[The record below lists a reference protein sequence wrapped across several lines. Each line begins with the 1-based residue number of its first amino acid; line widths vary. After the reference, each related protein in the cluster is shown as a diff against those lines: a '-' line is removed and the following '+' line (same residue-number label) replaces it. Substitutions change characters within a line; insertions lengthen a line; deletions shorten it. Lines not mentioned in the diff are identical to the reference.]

1 MLHNQGS
8 IYVQRLRL
16 RLLQIRG
23 VKPLGEPG
31 VYLRQQLV
39 GFLGLDPPVRLGEK
53 CWNIGMAT
61 LCQLRG
67 ATMPSTPPHGIFLQR
82 ISGAP

>member
-16 RLLQIRG
+16 RLLRIRG
-23 VKPLGEPG
+23 VKPLDEPA

-39 GFLGLDPPVRLGEK
+39 GFLRLALPRQQATLRDGEK
-53 CWNIGMAT
+53 
-61 LCQLRG
+61 R
-67 ATMPSTPPHGIFLQR
+67 SFLT
-82 ISGAP
+82 SP